1 MTPLNEYTCQG
12 CGYVLLAAEESLVFG
27 ADEDH
32 SSQAVG
38 YSELDKSNVSI
49 GHHARKSWF
58 A

>member
-49 GHHARKSWF
+49 GHHARKS
-58 A
+58 